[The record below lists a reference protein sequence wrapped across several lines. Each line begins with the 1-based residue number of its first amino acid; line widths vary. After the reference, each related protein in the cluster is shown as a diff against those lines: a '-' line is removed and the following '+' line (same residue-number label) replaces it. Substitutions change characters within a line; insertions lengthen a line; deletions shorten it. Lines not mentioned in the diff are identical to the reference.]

1 LVEEH
6 WVVDVLA
13 VMVVNLEEVELVVRW
28 LVEMVEDL
36 VESVAVAELVG
47 VG

>member
-1 LVEEH
+1 M
-6 WVVDVLA
+6 VDVLA